1 MTQAETSGFPSANVV
16 SNFSEIAEEFTKR
29 VTRIVWCTVATVDTK
44 DRPRTRLLHPIWETD
59 GGLVGHIATGRH
71 SLKEKHIARNANV
84 SLAYWDQG
92 QEQVYVDGTARWA
105 DDAAEKRR
113 IWDLFKDTP
122 PPYGYDPAM
131 IWPDGVESAEFGVL
145 TLTPRRVE
153 LYGLSDLMA
162 GRPPTVCA
170 RAKRLLR
177 KS

>member
-1 MTQAETSGFPSANVV
+1 MTQQETPSPPPTNVV
-16 SNFSEIAEEFTKR
+16 GDFNEIAEEFTKR
-29 VTRIVWCTVATVDTK
+29 VSRIVWCTVATVDTK

-84 SLAYWDQG
+84 SLTYWDQG
-92 QEQVYVDGTARWA
+92 QEQVYVDGTASWA

-131 IWPDGVESAEFGVL
+131 IWTARVDSAEFGVL

-153 LYGLSDLMA
+153 LYGLADLMA
-162 GRPPTVCA
+162 GRPPTVWHA
-170 RAKRLLR
+170 G
-177 KS
+177 